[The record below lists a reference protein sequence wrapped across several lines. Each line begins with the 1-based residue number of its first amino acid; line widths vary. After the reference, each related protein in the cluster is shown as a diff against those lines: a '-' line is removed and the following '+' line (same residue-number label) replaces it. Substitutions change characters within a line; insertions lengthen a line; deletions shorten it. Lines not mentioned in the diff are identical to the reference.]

1 MVEVGQNSRR
11 ELHEHQERINNAA
24 TNCLSTHGREG
35 SDQRFPRLP
44 QGREAAARD
53 PENLLVR
60 ICFQDGRAQ
69 LSAPTV
75 N

>member
-1 MVEVGQNSRR
+1 MNTRK
-11 ELHEHQERINNAA
+11 ELIMQPPIV
-24 TNCLSTHGREG
+24 LSTHGREG
-35 SDQRFPRLP
+35 SDQMFPRLP
-44 QGREAAARD
+44 QGRKAAARD